1 MYVRLCNE
9 SMWVCMRCVCV
20 CVHNQADTQRV
31 FNSARNKN
39 EEKRE
44 KLSHF
49 LVLMYVNYRGI
60 FHAEDLHFNLCTE
73 KFAYFQNKTRNNNNN
88 KAINTKA
95 GQSRREKT
103 NWKRPKKK
111 ENYNKIKENSLKWEL
126 AGAQSSVCLSVYV
139 CVSLCIC
146 TKGHFIIWFASAAA
160 SRAAKEIAW
169 MIFIQRWSTANRSK
183 TEIAQVRANYHNK
196 TLFFMP

>member
-9 SMWVCMRCVCV
+9 SMRVSVCEV
-20 CVHNQADTQRV
+20 CVHNQADTRRV
-31 FNSARNKN
+31 FNSVRNKN
-39 EEKRE
+39 EPKKRE

-73 KFAYFQNKTRNNNNN
+73 KFAYFQNKTTNNNNRN

-103 NWKRPKKK
+103 TKKK
-111 ENYNKIKENSLKWEL
+111 RKQENYNKIKENSLKWEL
-126 AGAQSSVCLSVYV
+126 AGAQSFVCSSVCECV
-139 CVSLCIC
+139 CV
-146 TKGHFIIWFASAAA
+146 
-160 SRAAKEIAW
+160 
-169 MIFIQRWSTANRSK
+169 
-183 TEIAQVRANYHNK
+183 Y
-196 TLFFMP
+196 